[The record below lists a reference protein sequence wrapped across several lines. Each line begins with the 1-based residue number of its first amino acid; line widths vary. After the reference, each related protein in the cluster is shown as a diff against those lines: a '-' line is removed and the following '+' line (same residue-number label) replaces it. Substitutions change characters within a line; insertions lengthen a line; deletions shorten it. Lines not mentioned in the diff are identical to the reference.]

1 MIASKKLIASA
12 AAVAFFVAPLAGAIA
27 QTRPYNGQ
35 YGYAARNYG
44 AAPFGGFID
53 WYGTG
58 WRNRD
63 TMRGWDNTCLN
74 VPWLPN
80 QFACSPR

>member
-1 MIASKKLIASA
+1 MIPSKKLIGSA
-12 AAVAFFVAPLAGAIA
+12 AAVAFFLAPLAGAGA
-27 QTRPYNGQ
+27 QTRPYYPQ
-35 YGYAARNYG
+35 YGYGPQYYG
-44 AAPFGGFID
+44 APFGGFID

-58 WRNRD
+58 WRRRD